1 MYKIPILK
9 SANAIF
15 FLKRNGSQSNRTEY
29 KAQNRA
35 SKKQPSWHWLV
46 EQAL

>member
-15 FLKRNGSQSNRTEY
+15 SQRNGSQSNRTEY

>member
-15 FLKRNGSQSNRTEY
+15 SQRMAVQAIVLNIKLKIGRV
-29 KAQNRA
+29 
-35 SKKQPSWHWLV
+35 KKTPSWHWLV
-46 EQAL
+46 EAL

>member
-15 FLKRNGSQSNRTEY
+15 SPGMAVQAIVLNIKLKIG
-29 KAQNRA
+29 A
-35 SKKQPSWHWLV
+35 SKQPSWHWLV

>member
-15 FLKRNGSQSNRTEY
+15 SPKEWQSKQLNIKLKIGA
-29 KAQNRA
+29 K
-35 SKKQPSWHWLV
+35 KKQPSWHWLV

>member
-15 FLKRNGSQSNRTEY
+15 SPKGSPSNRTEY